1 MIPILAF
8 ALGTWQVKRLQWKT
22 DMIAKYEDQLVRD
35 PLPLPPHV
43 NPASIPEFDF
53 RRVVA
58 FGTYRHDQEMLIGPR
73 MRDGEEGYLVVT
85 PLDRGP
91 GASKILVCRGW
102 ISKAMKDQRY
112 RGDGHGEAMPKGE
125 RTVEGLLREPP
136 KKNFV
141 TPENRPD
148 KGEFYF
154 PDVVQMAALVGAEP
168 VWIEETMQLEFF
180 EAMRRQAKGIPIGRE
195 PVVTLS
201 NNHAQYIFTW

>member
-1 MIPILAF
+1 MMTSWSWLHAALIPITAF

-22 DMIAKYEDQLVRD
+22 DLIARYEDQLIRD

-58 FGTYRHDQEMLIGPR
+58 YGTYRHDQEMLIGPR

-85 PLDRGP
+85 PLQRTDAQNPNG
-91 GASKILVCRGW
+91 GSKILVCRGW
-102 ISKAMKDQRY
+102 ISKAMREQRA
-112 RGDGHGEAMPKGE
+112 RGDGHGEAMPLGE
-125 RTVEGLLREPP
+125 VTVEGLLREPP

-141 TPENRPD
+141 TPENQPE

-154 PDVVQMAALVGAEP
+154 PDVVQMAKLVGAEP
-168 VWIEETMQLEFF
+168 IWIEETM
-180 EAMRRQAKGIPIGRE
+180 RRSR
-195 PVVTLS
+195 S
-201 NNHAQYIFTW
+201 W